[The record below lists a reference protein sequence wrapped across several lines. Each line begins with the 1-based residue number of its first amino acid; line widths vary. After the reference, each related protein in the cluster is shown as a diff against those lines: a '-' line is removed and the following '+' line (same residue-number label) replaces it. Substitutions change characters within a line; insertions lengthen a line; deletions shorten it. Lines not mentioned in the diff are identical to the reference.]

1 LTVDGL
7 LERICS
13 PSDLKRL
20 DADEIPALAQEI
32 RDFLVAAVSRTGGHL
47 GPNLGV
53 VELTIALHR
62 VFDSPRDPI
71 VWDTGHQAYVH
82 KLLTGRR
89 ADFDA
94 LRQAGG
100 LSGYPSRAESPHDWV
115 ENSHASTALSYAD
128 GLAKAFDIR
137 GEKDRA
143 VVAVVGDGSLTGGMC
158 WEALNTIAGGPN
170 RPLVIVV
177 NDNGRS
183 YAPTVGGLA
192 AHLAALRLSPSYEQM
207 LDLIRNSL
215 SRTPVVGQPLY
226 EALHGMKKGVKDLL
240 QPQVMFEDLGLKY
253 VGPIDGH
260 DVGALEHALRNA
272 RGFGGPVIVHCLTE
286 KGRGYG
292 PAVEDEADQFHAVNV
307 IDPLTGRP
315 VSVGPPTWTNV
326 FAEEMVAI
334 GEQHPEVVAI
344 TAAMLRPVGLHP
356 FAERFPNRVF
366 DVGIAEQHAVTSAAG
381 MAMGGLHPV
390 VCIYSTFL
398 NRAFD
403 QVLMDVAMH
412 RQPVTFVLD
421 RAGITG
427 PDGASHHGMWD
438 LAVLG
443 LVPGM
448 RVAAPRDSTRLRQL
462 LHEAVSEDSGPTALR
477 FPKASVDDD
486 IAAVDR
492 TGDMDVLRRDD
503 DSDVLIVA
511 VGPQADLALDVA
523 TRINAQGV
531 GVTVVDPRWV
541 LPVDAALAP
550 LAAAHSLVVVIEDGV
565 VAGGVGAAIAR
576 DLRTR
581 RVPVPVRQVA
591 LPHEFIPHG
600 ERMAVLSQCGLSA
613 QEIARTVV
621 ESLAGATA
629 NHGARS

>member
-1 LTVDGL
+1 MSGL
-7 LERICS
+7 LETIHE
-13 PSDLKRL
+13 PVDLKRL
-20 DADEIPALAQEI
+20 DASHLPALAEEI
-32 RDFLVAAVSRTGGHL
+32 REFLVAAVARTGGHL

-62 VFDSPRDPI
+62 VFDSPHDAI
-71 VWDTGHQAYVH
+71 IWDTGHQSYVH

-89 ADFDA
+89 EQFDV

-100 LSGYPSRAESPHDWV
+100 LSGYPSRSESPHDWV

-128 GLAKAFDIR
+128 GLAKAFALS
-137 GEKDRA
+137 GPSDRA

-158 WEALNTIAGGPN
+158 WEALNTIAGAPD
-170 RPLVIVV
+170 RPVIIVV

-192 AHLAALRLSPSYEQM
+192 AHLAALRLSPSYEQL
-207 LDLIRNSL
+207 LDLVRNSL
-215 SRTPVVGQPLY
+215 ARTPVVGGPIY
-226 EALHGMKKGVKDLL
+226 EALHGMKKGVKDLI
-240 QPQVMFEDLGLKY
+240 QPQAMFEDLGLKY

-260 DVGALEHALRNA
+260 DVAAAEQALRHA
-272 RGFGGPVIVHCLTE
+272 RRFGGPVIVHCLTE
-286 KGRGYG
+286 KGRGYA
-292 PAVEDEADQFHAVNV
+292 PAVDDEADQFHSVNV
-307 IDPLTGRP
+307 IDPVTGRP

-326 FAEEMVAI
+326 FAEEMVVI
-334 GEQHPEVVAI
+334 GDQRPDVVAI

-356 FAERFPNRVF
+356 FAERFPDRVF

-412 RQPVTFVLD
+412 KLAVTFVLD

-427 PDGASHHGMWD
+427 PDGSSHHGMWD
-438 LAVLG
+438 LSVLG

-448 RVAAPRDSTRLRQL
+448 RVAAPRDATRLRQL
-462 LHEAVSEDSGPTALR
+462 LHDAVDDDRGPTAVR

-486 IAAVDR
+486 ILAVDR
-492 TGDMDVLRRDD
+492 IGDMDVLRRDD
-503 DSDVLIVA
+503 SSDVLIVA
-511 VGPQADLALDVA
+511 VGPQAAVALDVA
-523 TRINAQGV
+523 DRLAAQGV

-541 LPVDAALAP
+541 LPVDAALPA
-550 LAAAHSLVVVIEDGV
+550 LAATHEQVVVIEDGV
-565 VAGGVGAAIAR
+565 CAGGVGTAIAR
-576 DLRTR
+576 ELLSRNI
-581 RVPVPVRQVA
+581 RVPLRQVA
-591 LPHEFIPHG
+591 LPQAFLPHG
-600 ERMAVLSQCGLSA
+600 ERPALLAECGLSA
-613 QEIARTVV
+613 QEIARAVI
-621 ESLAGATA
+621 EAAAGASSVTP
-629 NHGARS
+629 G

>member
-1 LTVDGL
+1 MSGL
-7 LERICS
+7 LETIHD
-13 PSDLKRL
+13 PVDLKRL
-20 DADEIPALAQEI
+20 DASHLPALAEEI
-32 RDFLVAAVSRTGGHL
+32 REFLVSAVSRTGGHL

-62 VFDSPRDPI
+62 VFDSPHDAI

-82 KLLTGRR
+82 KILTGRR
-89 ADFDA
+89 EQFDV

-128 GLAKAFDIR
+128 GLAKAFALT
-137 GEKDRA
+137 GTPDRA

-158 WEALNTIAGGPN
+158 WEALNTIAGAPA
-170 RPLVIVV
+170 RPVIIVV

-192 AHLAALRLSPSYEQM
+192 AHLAGLRLSPSYERT
-207 LDLIRNSL
+207 LDLVKTSL
-215 SRTPVVGQPLY
+215 ARTPVVGGPIY
-226 EALHGMKKGVKDLL
+226 EALHGMKKGVKDLI
-240 QPQVMFEDLGLKY
+240 QPQAMFEDLGLKY

-260 DVGALEHALRNA
+260 DVGALEQALRHA
-272 RGFGGPVIVHCLTE
+272 RRFGGPVIVHCLTE

-292 PAVEDEADQFHAVNV
+292 PAVDDEADQFHSVNV

-326 FAEEMVAI
+326 FAEEMVVL
-334 GEQHPEVVAI
+334 GEQRPDVVAI

-356 FAERFPNRVF
+356 FAERFPDRVF

-403 QVLMDVAMH
+403 QVLLDVAMH
-412 RQPVTFVLD
+412 KLPVTFVLD

-427 PDGASHHGMWD
+427 PDGSSHHGMWD

-443 LVPGM
+443 IVPGM
-448 RVAAPRDSTRLRQL
+448 RVAAPRDATRLRQL
-462 LHEAVSEDSGPTALR
+462 LHEAVDDDRGPTAVR
-477 FPKASVDDD
+477 FPKASVDED
-486 IAAVDR
+486 ILALDR
-492 TGDMDVLRRDD
+492 IGDLDVLRRDQ
-503 DSDVLIVA
+503 SGDVLIVA
-511 VGPQADLALDVA
+511 VGPQAALALDVA
-523 TRINAQGV
+523 DRLAAQGL

-541 LPVDAALAP
+541 LPVDAALPA
-550 LAAAHSLVVVIEDGV
+550 LAAAHEQVVVIEDGV
-565 VAGGVGAAIAR
+565 AAGGVGTAIAR
-576 DLRTR
+576 ELLSRNI
-581 RVPVPVRQVA
+581 RVPLRQVA
-591 LPHEFIPHG
+591 LPQAFVPHG
-600 ERMAVLSQCGLSA
+600 ERPALLGELGLSA
-613 QEIARTVV
+613 QEIARAIV
-621 ESLAGATA
+621 EAAAGASSVA
-629 NHGARS
+629 PG